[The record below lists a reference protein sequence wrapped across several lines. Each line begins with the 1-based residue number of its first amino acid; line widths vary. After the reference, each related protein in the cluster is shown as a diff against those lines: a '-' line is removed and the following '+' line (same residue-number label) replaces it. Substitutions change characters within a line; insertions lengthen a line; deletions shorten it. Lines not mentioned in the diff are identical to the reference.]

1 MRGNHR
7 DVIRGN
13 AHDSKAPLR
22 ENQKCG
28 EMRKGDEMSTMS
40 HEPSRL
46 VDEQPR
52 WWSLR
57 LIPEMWASLA
67 ITAMWVAVFMTAIWG
82 PDARFSSND
91 GNSSTIPTAV
101 FVTVFAFLGTWVV
114 ARHGFRQQR
123 TE

>member
-1 MRGNHR
+1 
-7 DVIRGN
+7 
-13 AHDSKAPLR
+13 
-22 ENQKCG
+22 
-28 EMRKGDEMSTMS
+28 MSTMS
-40 HEPSRL
+40 HEPSSVVR
-46 VDEQPR
+46 ERPR

-57 LIPEMWASLA
+57 LMPEIWASLA
-67 ITAMWVAVFMTAIWG
+67 ITAMWVAVFITAIWG

-123 TE
+123 KQ